1 MTLPATLR
9 PLLSLAILLILFF
22 GRAVPLEILEVRV
35 PEYKVRGAKAE
46 LQCRYAL
53 ENATLYSLK
62 WYKGDKQFF
71 QYIPGNKK
79 TKNTFFVK
87 GVHVDVER
95 STGAS
100 VVLSEVEL
108 GTSGTYRC
116 EVITEAPVFHTKFGE
131 GNMTVIDLPESA
143 PVLDGA
149 KTSYQLGEQVT
160 VNCTSLFSKP
170 AATLE
175 WFIND
180 EQVVQ
185 QHFLKRYA
193 PQREPDGLE
202 TAVLGLSFVTSRSHF
217 PHGEMR
223 LKCVAKIAT
232 VYFQSQETSV
242 IETGFLPQTQAKE
255 RRYYPYSSG
264 TRAGGEGTSLLLFLL
279 LFSFSLLQQR
289 AEGGVAVLTP
299 PLH

>member
-1 MTLPATLR
+1 MTSPASLR
-9 PLLSLAILLILFF
+9 PLLTLLILLTLVF

-35 PEYKVRGAKAE
+35 PEYKVKGSRAE
-46 LQCRYAL
+46 LKCIYSL
-53 ENATLYSLK
+53 GNATLYSLK

-71 QYIPGNKK
+71 QYIPANSV
-79 TKNTFFVK
+79 TKNTFYVK
-87 GVHVDVER
+87 GVNVDVER
-95 STGAS
+95 SSEAT
-100 VVLSEVEL
+100 VVLRDVEL

-160 VNCTSLFSKP
+160 VNCTSLYSKP

-180 EQVVQ
+180 ELVLQS
-185 QHFLKRYA
+185 HYLKRYS
-193 PQREPDGLE
+193 PRREPDGLE

-242 IETGFLPQTQAKE
+242 IETGFLPQTQAEE
-255 RRYYPYSSG
+255 RRHYFFSSG
-264 TRAGGEGTSLLLFLL
+264 ARVGGESTPSLLLLL
-279 LFSFSLLQQR
+279 LLLV
-289 AEGGVAVLTP
+289 AGVAVP
-299 PLH
+299 APFLHH

>member
-1 MTLPATLR
+1 MD
-9 PLLSLAILLILFF
+9 
-22 GRAVPLEILEVRV
+22 E
-35 PEYKVRGAKAE
+35 
-46 LQCRYAL
+46 Q
-53 ENATLYSLK
+53 
-62 WYKGDKQFF
+62 
-71 QYIPGNKK
+71 
-79 TKNTFFVK
+79 
-87 GVHVDVER
+87 VER
-95 STGAS
+95 SSEAT
-100 VVLSEVEL
+100 VVLRDVEL

-160 VNCTSLFSKP
+160 VNCTSLYSKP

-180 EQVVQ
+180 ELVLQS
-185 QHFLKRYA
+185 HYLKRY
-193 PQREPDGLE
+193 PPKREPDGLE

-242 IETGFLPQTQAKE
+242 IETGFLPQTQAEE
-255 RRYYPYSSG
+255 RRHYFFSSG
-264 TRAGGEGTSLLLFLL
+264 ARVGGEHTLP
-279 LFSFSLLQQR
+279 
-289 AEGGVAVLTP
+289 ADAAAAATCGGRGRTRSTP
-299 PLH
+299 PLDYSCSCSCHLPAAIAASTPKYKAQKKTCWPGFGGTF